1 MHDPLAE
8 ARRRL
13 GMARRFADEGRTED
27 AVAVAETA
35 LAVVEHAGV
44 PNHPGVADACIVLSR
59 LHEALSQYNKA
70 ERYAQRSIVITEE
83 YSREDEGLVRLRV
96 GALGCLATVERVRN
110 RLGSAEV
117 LYRSA
122 LELAEDGTWPN
133 PAEQVNLMCGLG
145 TVYQFGSRFGE
156 AEAIYQQ
163 ALAMIGQDVSVTAAV
178 VWHHLAMLDLMRG
191 RFVSGESYAARALGL
206 RERQLGPNHPAV
218 ANDRVTLASILS
230 RQGRLDVSEK
240 LFRRA
245 ISTLE
250 RVLPEYHYDLAIAC
264 GEFALL
270 MAARGNMA
278 AASRLTQRSLDI
290 KTRIL
295 GRNHPEVAQA
305 IEDLAQFN

>member
-1 MHDPLAE
+1 MLDPLVE

-13 GMARRFADEGRTED
+13 GMARRFADGGRTGD
-27 AVAVAETA
+27 AIVVAETA
-35 LAVVEHAGV
+35 LVVVEQMGV
-44 PNHPGVADACIVLSR
+44 PYHPAIADACVVLSR
-59 LHEALSQYNKA
+59 LHERLSQYDKA

-83 YSREDEGLVRLRV
+83 YPRENDGLVRLRAA
-96 GALGCLATVERVRN
+96 ALGCLAAIERIRN

-156 AEAIYQQ
+156 AEALYQQ
-163 ALAMIGQDVSVTAAV
+163 ALAMIGQDVSVTAAT
-178 VWHHLAMLDLMRG
+178 VWHHMAELDLMRG
-191 RFVSGESYAARALGL
+191 RFVSGESYAARALSI
-206 RERQLGPNHPAV
+206 RERQLGPMHPAV
-218 ANDRVTLASILS
+218 ANDQVTLAAILC
-230 RQGRLDVSEK
+230 RVGKLPAAEK

-250 RVLPEYHYDLAIAC
+250 RVLPEYHYDLAVAC
-264 GEFALL
+264 AEFGML

-278 AASRLTQRSLDI
+278 AAARLTQRSLDI